1 MCCLFETDDCSL
13 QYFIREWEDS
23 KRDNTRTRVDYSSPS
38 LSITLCYMVLFV
50 TWRFRT
56 KRVLICMIVLSL
68 LEPPRT
74 NVSLFCRCRSH
85 NAAKQFC
92 CCFRHVLWKT
102 AIICT
107 FLQRTI
113 VETKVLHAILC
124 DDPRVC
130 PIKFFAYFR
139 IYIDSF
145 DELLLS
151 TKPLLTHICVYKNT
165 TFRLVIPPEKSSSS
179 GVIRIHI

>member
-1 MCCLFETDDCSL
+1 MSVYFVAVAHIMQQNSSVAVFAMYFE
-13 QYFIREWEDS
+13 
-23 KRDNTRTRVDYSSPS
+23 
-38 LSITLCYMVLFV
+38 
-50 TWRFRT
+50 
-56 KRVLICMIVLSL
+56 
-68 LEPPRT
+68 
-74 NVSLFCRCRSH
+74 
-85 NAAKQFC
+85 
-92 CCFRHVLWKT
+92 KT

-124 DDPRVC
+124 DDPRAC

-151 TKPLLTHICVYKNT
+151 IKPLLTHICVYKNT

-179 GVIRIHI
+179 GVIRIHIEMLFERQSYR